1 MPRTML
7 TLELAIATY
16 GDDGIVRASAMLL
29 PEAEGI
35 GYVISWQNGGGSV
48 PAAIARRRDVRL
60 IRLDGAGLSRNR
72 NNALA
77 HSTADIVLPTDDD
90 LIYSPDA
97 LNAVRRIFE
106 SRPDL
111 DFLRFD
117 CAAAGAAPHP
127 TAAPADFCGRFP
139 KMANPTSY
147 ELAVRRTTA
156 GRVRFDERFGLK
168 SGRYNAAED
177 DMYYHTLVRLGL
189 RGRYEPLTVCRHPE
203 LSTGLR
209 HIADPLVIR
218 AMGVYI
224 GVRYPLSGPLRIPLK
239 AWRDSRAGRAA
250 FLAGLR
256 ELSRGYAESFFISR
270 PWKR

>member
-60 IRLDGAGLSRNR
+60 VRLDGAGLSRNR

-77 HSTADIVLPTDDD
+77 HSTADIVLPT
-90 LIYSPDA
+90 
-97 LNAVRRIFE
+97 
-106 SRPDL
+106 L

-117 CAAAGAAPHP
+117 CAAAGASPHP
-127 TAAPADFCGRFP
+127 TAAPTDICGRFP

-239 AWRDSRAGRAA
+239 AWRDNRAGRAA